1 MRLAAAAAGL
11 VAAGT
16 AWAQPPSPF
25 LTTPGGGGGGQ
36 EEAALPAGE
45 GREVVEGI
53 CSGCHSIRLVTQQR
67 LSRERWD
74 GLLDWMVAEQGMA
87 ELDAETRESVLD
99 YLGSHLGP
107 GAG

>member
-1 MRLAAAAAGL
+1 MRLAVAAACL

-25 LTTPGGGGGGQ
+25 LTTPGGGGQ
-36 EEAALPAGE
+36 EEAALPPGD
-45 GREVVEGI
+45 GREMVEGI

-74 GLLDWMVAEQGMA
+74 HLLDWMVAEQGMP
-87 ELDAETRESVLD
+87 ELDAETRERVLD
-99 YLGSHLGP
+99 YLGSHLAPKTG
-107 GAG
+107 